1 MVFNYYT
8 ACAHFISGQNAL
20 KEKMSIP
27 NGHITPI
34 SKA

>member
-8 ACAHFISGQNAL
+8 AYAHFIRGQNAL
-20 KEKMSIP
+20 IEEMSTP

-34 SKA
+34 AKA